1 MTAGIDLIEPD
12 WIGAPARVRAF
23 ATGRSGGVSQSP
35 FDDGSAD
42 GGGGL
47 NLGANA
53 GDAPDAVLQNRLLLT
68 RKCPSEPVWLQQVH
82 GNKVIDA
89 ARAQKDK
96 GPIVADAAFTT
107 SPGVV
112 CAVTTADCLPVLL
125 CDTAG
130 RVVAAA
136 HAGWRGLA
144 GGVLQQTVGAMQA
157 AGAGSLLAWMGPAI
171 GPAHFEV
178 GHDVFTTFV
187 ERDARAGAAFRRMPG
202 KDGKY
207 LADLYHLAR
216 LILADCGV
224 TRIAGGRFDTAG
236 DARRFYSFRRDHR
249 TGRMASLIWLE

>member
-89 ARAQKDK
+89 ARAQKYYERGTVTK
-96 GPIVADAAFTT
+96 SATRRGTPPAARHAGP
-107 SPGVV
+107 P
-112 CAVTTADCLPVLL
+112 
-125 CDTAG
+125 
-130 RVVAAA
+130 VAAA
-136 HAGWRGLA
+136 R
-144 GGVLQQTVGAMQA
+144 
-157 AGAGSLLAWMGPAI
+157 
-171 GPAHFEV
+171 
-178 GHDVFTTFV
+178 
-187 ERDARAGAAFRRMPG
+187 
-202 KDGKY
+202 
-207 LADLYHLAR
+207 
-216 LILADCGV
+216 
-224 TRIAGGRFDTAG
+224 
-236 DARRFYSFRRDHR
+236 
-249 TGRMASLIWLE
+249 